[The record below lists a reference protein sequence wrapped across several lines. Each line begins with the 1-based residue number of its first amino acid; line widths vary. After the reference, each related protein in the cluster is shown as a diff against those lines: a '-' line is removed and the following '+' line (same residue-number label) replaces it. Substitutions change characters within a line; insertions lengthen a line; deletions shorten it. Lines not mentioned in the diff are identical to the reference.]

1 MYFRRGNNW
10 SLSIYTDPHLLMAL
24 YLRELAGVNPAE
36 VGPNCR
42 LEPDVKERTG
52 SHSEHGQIKQEWSS
66 WWDSL
71 TTRDTSPQTPVQVP
85 DNLLEWLEV
94 NGYPELAR
102 LARPHYGQAT
112 LFAHQHAEDFERRSQ
127 DYIPDRMDEIEQLL
141 IERGIEHAPVAEEKQ
156 INVIEVPLKEPRA
169 WLTGGSTIL
178 ASSALLR
185 DSTAFQGF
193 LQPMVTIIFP
203 I

>member
-10 SLSIYTDPHLLMAL
+10 SLTMYTDPHLLMAL

-52 SHSEHGQIKQEWSS
+52 PHSEHGQIKQEWGS
-66 WWDSL
+66 WWDTL
-71 TTRDTSPQTPVQVP
+71 TTQEAPAQAPVPV
-85 DNLLEWLEV
+85 NLLEWLEEH
-94 NGYPELAR
+94 GYPELAR

-127 DYIPDRMDEIEQLL
+127 GYIPDRMDEIEQLL
-141 IERGIEHAPVAEEKQ
+141 IERGIEHVPDATEKQ
-156 INVIEVPLKEPRA
+156 IHVIEVPLKEPRA

-178 ASSALLR
+178 ASSSLLR
-185 DSTAFQGF
+185 DSKAFQGF
-193 LQPMVTIIFP
+193 IQPMVTIIFP

>member
-10 SLSIYTDPHLLMAL
+10 SLTIYTDPHLLMAL

-52 SHSEHGQIKQEWSS
+52 PHSVHGQIKQEWGS

-71 TTRDTSPQTPVQVP
+71 TTHDTAPEVAVPVP
-85 DNLLEWLEV
+85 ANLLEWLED

-112 LFAHQHAEDFERRSQ
+112 LFAHQHTEDFERRSR

-141 IERGIEHAPVAEEKQ
+141 IERRQATQYVLDDYLSQREGIDMRAAADRRSFLMAATLDHAIRQQAAELEWLDAVLEHLP
-156 INVIEVPLKEPRA
+156 
-169 WLTGGSTIL
+169 
-178 ASSALLR
+178 
-185 DSTAFQGF
+185 
-193 LQPMVTIIFP
+193 
-203 I
+203 

>member
-10 SLSIYTDPHLLMAL
+10 SLTIYTDPHLLMAL

-52 SHSEHGQIKQEWSS
+52 PHSVHGQIKQEWGS

-71 TTRDTSPQTPVQVP
+71 TTHDTAPEVAVPVP
-85 DNLLEWLEV
+85 ANLLEWLED

-112 LFAHQHAEDFERRSQ
+112 LFAHQHTEDFERRSR

-141 IERGIEHAPVAEEKQ
+141 IERGIEHAADAVEKQ
-156 INVIEVPLKEPRA
+156 ISVIEVPLKEPRA

-178 ASSALLR
+178 ASSVLLR
-185 DSTAFQGF
+185 DSKAFRGF
-193 LQPMVTIIFP
+193 IQPMLTIIFP